1 MDAHIQIMSLDRRGK
16 LATMSGW
23 VLWVIAAC
31 ALGIGE
37 MLTTGFFLAP
47 FALGAGLAAI
57 VDAAGAPELAAWI
70 VFVFASVLTLAVLRP
85 IALSHLKVPPQ
96 IRTGTAAL
104 VGKQA
109 IVLERIA
116 NHEGVG
122 CVKIDGEVWTARS
135 LDDDRVIEQG
145 ARVEVVQIK
154 GATALVME

>member
-1 MDAHIQIMSLDRRGK
+1 
-16 LATMSGW
+16 MSGW
-23 VLWVIAAC
+23 VLWVVATC
-31 ALGIGE
+31 AFGIGE
-37 MLTTGFFLAP
+37 MLTASFFLAP
-47 FALGAGLAAI
+47 FALGCGLAAI

-70 VFVFASVLTLAVLRP
+70 VFVFASVLTLAVVRP
-85 IALSHLKVPPQ
+85 IALSHLKMPPQ
-96 IRTGTAAL
+96 IRTGAAAL

-145 ARVEVVQIK
+145 TRVEVVQIK
-154 GATALVME
+154 GATALVTE